1 MTPFVLA
8 TWTLLLR
15 EVRHFY
21 RDRAR
26 LTGVLLQPL
35 LFWLLIGTGLSASFR
50 PPGYDATYLDYFFP
64 GVLLM
69 VVLFTAIFSTY
80 AVIEDRR
87 AGFLQGVLVS
97 PAPRSAI
104 VLGKVLGGAL
114 LGVLQCLLFLL
125 VPWCGLV
132 QLELGLVGTA
142 ELLLWLTV
150 AGMLLTALGFV
161 MAWAMTSTQG
171 YHMLM
176 SVLLLPMWLFSGAAF
191 PMAGAPLW
199 LRVIMQANPLTHVLH
214 FIRGSFGGV
223 ATPDAGALPWLSAV
237 YVVGLTVAAIAWA
250 TRQVRRS

>member
-1 MTPFVLA
+1 MRPFLLA

-35 LFWLLIGTGLSASFR
+35 LFWLLIGTGLNASFR
-50 PPGYDATYLDYFFP
+50 PPGYDASYLDYFFP

-69 VVLFTAIFSTY
+69 VVLFTAIFSTFSI
-80 AVIEDRR
+80 IEDRR

-114 LGVLQCLLFLL
+114 LGSLQCLLFLL
-125 VPWCGLV
+125 VPW
-132 QLELGLVGTA
+132 LGLLHLQLGLLGSI
-142 ELLLWLTV
+142 ELLAWLTL
-150 AGMLLTALGFV
+150 AGVLLTTLGFA

-176 SVLLLPMWLFSGAAF
+176 SVLLLPMWVFSGAAF

-199 LRVIMQANPLTHVLH
+199 LRLIMQLNPLTHVLH
-214 FIRGSFGGV
+214 FIRGSFSGP
-223 ATPDAGALPWLSAV
+223 TMPDATAQPWLSAL
-237 YVVGLTVAAIAWA
+237 YVIGLTLAGLAFA
-250 TRQVRRS
+250 TRQVRRT

>member
-1 MTPFVLA
+1 MSPFLLA
-8 TWTLLLR
+8 SWTLLLR

-21 RDRAR
+21 RDRSR

-35 LFWLLIGTGLSASFR
+35 LFWVLIGTGLSASFR
-50 PPGYDATYLDYFFP
+50 PAGYDASYLDYFFP

-69 VVLFTAIFSTY
+69 VVLFTAIFSTFSI
-80 AVIEDRR
+80 IEDRR

-114 LGVLQCLLFLL
+114 LGTLQGLLFLL
-125 VPWCGLV
+125 VPLCGLV
-132 QLELGLVGTA
+132 KLQLSWLGTA
-142 ELLLWLTV
+142 ELLLWLFL
-150 AGMLLTALGFV
+150 AGLLLTTLGFS

-199 LRVIMQANPLTHVLH
+199 LRLIMQINPLTHGLH
-214 FIRGSFGGV
+214 LIRGSFGGPV
-223 ATPDAGALPWLSAV
+223 APDIVTRPWLSAL
-237 YVVGLTVAAIAWA
+237 YVAVLAVIGVAVA